1 MCFKFVFAFFFL
13 VISLHLLFLSFISV
27 SFISRCFQW
36 KSTSRGHL
44 VGVDGPAGQASK
56 E

>member
-1 MCFKFVFAFFFL
+1 MDRWTDECALSLFLLFFF
-13 VISLHLLFLSFISV
+13 IIGLHV
-27 SFISRCFQW
+27 YFISRCLQW
-36 KSTSRGHL
+36 KSTSRGRL